1 MVSGGWLSDLGSP
14 DLGPLWQDQEV
25 GDLVPLFPPIK
36 GGSRALVPY
45 GLRICGQC
53 WHWQGHGGK
62 GGGYRGVGSWSNMFA
77 VEGSWRIDF
86 FSGLDPSSC
95 VSFFLTATTCE
106 VGLRERKAPMGGG
119 GKCSTRF
126 FQITI

>member
-1 MVSGGWLSDLGSP
+1 
-14 DLGPLWQDQEV
+14 
-25 GDLVPLFPPIK
+25 
-36 GGSRALVPY
+36 
-45 GLRICGQC
+45 
-53 WHWQGHGGK
+53 
-62 GGGYRGVGSWSNMFA
+62 MFA